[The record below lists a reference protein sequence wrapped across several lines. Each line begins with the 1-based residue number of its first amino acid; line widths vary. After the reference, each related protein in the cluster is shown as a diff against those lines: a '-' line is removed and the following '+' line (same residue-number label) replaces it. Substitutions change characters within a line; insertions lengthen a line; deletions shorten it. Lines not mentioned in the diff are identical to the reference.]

1 MALILCPECKKQ
13 ISETSSACP
22 SCGYDFKAAK
32 TKLEQA
38 QAAKGCGIGCLVIVV
53 IAVVMSLFSGDK
65 DSKSTEDRPKTGE
78 AGTIRVLSGGEAPVA
93 ISQKALDRFTQLA
106 VAKDKSGGLQMI
118 LAKSVWTVPSGTK
131 CHVIESG
138 IFTY

>member
-53 IAVVMSLFSGDK
+53 IAVVMSLFSSDK
-65 DSKSTEDRPKTGE
+65 DSTSTGDRPKTGE
-78 AGTIRVLSGGEAPVA
+78 SGTIRLASGGEAPVA
-93 ISQKALDRFTQLA
+93 ISLKGARSIYSVVGRQRQERWITNDFGQIGLDRPKWNQ
-106 VAKDKSGGLQMI
+106 
-118 LAKSVWTVPSGTK
+118 VP
-131 CHVIESG
+131 CDRIRNIHI
-138 IFTY
+138 